1 MQDIKDIIKAVENVY
16 DNDTAFTILKDFER
30 VLDQLDL
37 YVYDNWENGELVSGP
52 EITRHFITCSFMW
65 PREEMPDPMGG
76 KRLTDYGCKV
86 FFKKDVYIYP
96 RKVLKQDDFR
106 PGTKKGKLDQM
117 PVWIVQIR
125 MPKELIRTIY
135 SGYEIEQ
142 DYNQEPA
149 NSEVVD
155 DSTPVEKADNIA
167 PEGI

>member
-1 MQDIKDIIKAVENVY
+1 M
-16 DNDTAFTILKDFER
+16 
-30 VLDQLDL
+30 LDQLDL

-117 PVWIVQIR
+117 PVWIVQVR

-155 DSTPVEKADNIA
+155 DATPIEKADSIE

>member
-1 MQDIKDIIKAVENVY
+1 MLDVIKVIENVKGIY
-16 DNDTAFTILKDFER
+16 ESNNTLRVLKDFER
-30 VLDQLDL
+30 VLDELDL
-37 YVYDNWENGELVSGP
+37 YVFENWTKGELVEGP
-52 EITRHFITCSFMW
+52 IVDRHTVTCSFMW
-65 PREEMPDPMGG
+65 PREEMPDPSGG

-155 DSTPVEKADNIA
+155 DSTPVEKADSIA

>member
-86 FFKKDVYIYP
+86 FFKKDVYIYT

-117 PVWIVQIR
+117 PVWIVQVR

-155 DSTPVEKADNIA
+155 DATPIEKADSIE

>member
-37 YVYDNWENGELVSGP
+37 YVYDNWEKGELVSGP

-155 DSTPVEKADNIA
+155 DSTPVEKVDSIA